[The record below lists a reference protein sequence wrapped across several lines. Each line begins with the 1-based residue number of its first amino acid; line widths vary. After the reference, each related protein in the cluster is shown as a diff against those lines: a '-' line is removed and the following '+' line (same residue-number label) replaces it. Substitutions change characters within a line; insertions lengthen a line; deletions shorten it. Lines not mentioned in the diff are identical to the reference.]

1 MKTYNVEQGSPQWKT
16 LRLGI
21 PTASEFDRIVT
32 PTGALS
38 KQARGY
44 MCRLAAER
52 FLRKPLDEIGDMFWI
67 KRGTELEPDA
77 VLAYELARGCDLMRV
92 GFCTTDDGRIGASL
106 DRLSTDGGAVEIKCP
121 APATHVGYLTEGF
134 GRTYWHQ
141 VQGQILVCD
150 LPWVDL
156 VSYYPGLPL
165 HVERI
170 ARDTGYIHTLRVA
183 LSQFCDD
190 LDALTERLRGLGA
203 VENDG
208 DNSDG

>member
-1 MKTYNVEQGSPQWKT
+1 MKTYDIEQGSPEWKA

-44 MCRLAAER
+44 MCRLVAER
-52 FLRKPLDEIGDMFWI
+52 FLRKSLDEIGDMFWI
-67 KRGTELEPDA
+67 KRGTELEPEA
-77 VLAYELARGCDLMRV
+77 VLAYELATGSDLMRV
-92 GFCTTDDGRIGASL
+92 GFCTTDDDRIGASL
-106 DRLSTDGGAVEIKCP
+106 DRMSSDGGAVEIKCP

-141 VQGQILVCD
+141 VQGQMLVCD

-170 ARDTGYIHTLRVA
+170 RRDSEYIVTLHVA

-208 DNSDG
+208 DNSDE